1 LFSCFRLRLSALG
14 ASVVAP
20 CGAASGEVVSSDG
33 PEVGG
38 FTVATVVGNG
48 GVQQVGG
55 VVVQCAS
62 TYSFLGGT

>member
-1 LFSCFRLRLSALG
+1 LYSCFRLRLGALA
-14 ASVVAP
+14 ASVVGA
-20 CGAASGEVVSSDG
+20 GDAASGEVVSSDG

-38 FTVATVVGNG
+38 VTVATVVGNG